1 MHQAMAATMTTTLF
15 DKDRCSWALEQAAL
29 IRSGRTAEI
38 DLGLIAETLEEMTR
52 SDRRELR
59 SRLAV
64 LLQHLLKWRFQ
75 PSHRTPSWKR
85 TIRTQRREIESLLD
99 ESPSLKRHIETLYP
113 KAYEDARNDAA
124 DETGLP
130 LDTFP
135 ETNPWSYDDAMTEVV
150 T

>member
-1 MHQAMAATMTTTLF
+1 MGRVGTLRVRGLF
-15 DKDRCSWALEQAAL
+15 AL
-29 IRSGRTAEI
+29 IKGQRPQQDS
-38 DLGLIAETLEEMTR
+38 
-52 SDRRELR
+52 SLR